1 MGMFQQGIGGV
12 GLSPHIANLR
22 PLHRSMARA
31 VALGTKSPMQLSQAY
46 GYTPGQISRIM
57 GSPVFQAEVQRL
69 ERELEIVS
77 FDYAKD
83 LKLMGERAMQNIDE
97 DLHMPTD
104 TLDHRKLRNQTSLE
118 VLGMI
123 GVRKS
128 GGMGG
133 ITNILNIND
142 NRTMKEVNALDESE
156 IRDEVMN
163 LLEGKDGTYE

>member
-1 MGMFQQGIGGV
+1 MGMYQQGPGGV

-31 VALGTKSPMQLSQAY
+31 VALGSNSPKQLADAY
-46 GYTPGQISRIM
+46 GYTAGQISRIM
-57 GSPVFQAEVQRL
+57 GSPLFQAEVARL
-69 ERELEIVS
+69 EQELEVIS

-83 LKLMGERAMQNIDE
+83 LKLMGERAMQVLDE
-97 DLHMPTD
+97 DLHIPVD

-118 VLGMI
+118 VLGMV

-133 ITNILNIND
+133 LTNILNIND
-142 NRTMKEVNALDESE
+142 NRTVKAVEQLEESE
-156 IRDEVMN
+156 IRQEVMD
-163 LLEGKDGTYE
+163 LIEGANGTYE

>member
-1 MGMFQQGIGGV
+1 
-12 GLSPHIANLR
+12 
-22 PLHRSMARA
+22 
-31 VALGTKSPMQLSQAY
+31 
-46 GYTPGQISRIM
+46 
-57 GSPVFQAEVQRL
+57 
-69 ERELEIVS
+69 
-77 FDYAKD
+77 
-83 LKLMGERAMQNIDE
+83 MQNIDE